1 MANIPVP
8 VLKPEVVSSNG
19 ITGVL
24 QNSIDVIGNF
34 GGTALG
40 LFEKYSAIK
49 QIGDETVTDNNTVT
63 VDPEPVTAPVL
74 TRFVSSPQAA
84 STTLLYGAFAFLGI
98 MLLIKE

>member
-8 VLKPEVVSSNG
+8 VLKPEVVSSMG

-24 QNSIDVIGNF
+24 QNSVDVIGNF
-34 GGTALG
+34 GDTALK
-40 LFEKYSAIK
+40 LFEKYAAIK
-49 QIGDETVTDNNTVT
+49 QIANETVTDNKTVT
-63 VDPEPVTAPVL
+63 VDPEPVAAPVL

-84 STTLLYGAFAFLGI
+84 STTLLYSAFAFLGI